1 MEVSNYILIKDAKLS
16 CFSTYLIILV
26 ILIFFSIVMDKTTES
41 GYQPKYVAEC
51 ILKSVLK
58 QKKEIIIAPLVP
70 KCAIILRTLFP
81 SLYFWIMQKRARK
94 LAREK

>member
-1 MEVSNYILIKDAKLS
+1 MEVSNYVLNRNVKYLNPLHMIFL
-16 CFSTYLIILV
+16 TYV
-26 ILIFFSIVMDKTTES
+26 ILLLVMDKTTES
-41 GYQPKYVAEC
+41 GFQPKYVAEC

-58 QKKEIIIAPLVP
+58 QEKEVTIASFSP

-94 LAREK
+94 LARDK